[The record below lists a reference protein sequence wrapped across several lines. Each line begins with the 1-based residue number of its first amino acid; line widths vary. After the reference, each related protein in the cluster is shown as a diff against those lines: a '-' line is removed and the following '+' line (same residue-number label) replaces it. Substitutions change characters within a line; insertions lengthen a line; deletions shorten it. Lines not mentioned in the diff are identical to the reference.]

1 MLRDTLKELRND
13 KNLTQKE
20 LSEKLGLSK
29 NAVCEYEKGRAEP
42 SIETLIELSKI
53 FGVSVDYLVGI
64 EDDFGNVAVN
74 INANLSPEEKTL
86 LELFNQLPDVRRRT
100 IIDTMRFMVDSNK
113 SAAMQNK
120 ISNVKK

>member
-29 NAVCEYEKGRAEP
+29 NTVCEYEKGRAEP

-74 INANLSPEEKTL
+74 INADLTAEEKTI
-86 LELFNQLPDVRRRT
+86 LELFNQLPDARRRT
-100 IIDTMRFMVDSNK
+100 IIDTMRYMVDSNK
-113 SAAMQNK
+113 STKTNK
-120 ISNVKK
+120 IKNIK

>member
-74 INANLSPEEKTL
+74 TNADLTEDEKKILTTFRSLPPQRRKTFMFFVESCNEGNSLINKNA
-86 LELFNQLPDVRRRT
+86 
-100 IIDTMRFMVDSNK
+100 
-113 SAAMQNK
+113 
-120 ISNVKK
+120 